1 MNGFWI
7 LLLILLFFLMSEL
20 LRKKAVNQFLRAVH
34 EAIRNKDEESF
45 SLYLSTPQ
53 AKMLMSKN
61 ARLLIRCRGWVV
73 LDRLDAIRKLVE
85 ETDPERFSRKEKR
98 AYYQILFGYLVEKKE
113 ECKAKQMLKAIQR
126 DLGKSKDPAD
136 LLFAFDCELAYDV
149 YLNPR
154 ASRKKDLEALIETAP
169 EAQLRAVYQYRLA
182 LVLHREGK
190 QEESR
195 ALLKE
200 ARENSASKIEREKID
215 QILNGA
221 WEW

>member
-45 SLYLSTPQ
+45 SLYLSSPQ

-98 AYYQILFGYLVEKKE
+98 AYYQILFGYLVEKKRGVQGE
-113 ECKAKQMLKAIQR
+113 TNAE
-126 DLGKSKDPAD
+126 SDPAG
-136 LLFAFDCELAYDV
+136 FRKIKRSGPIF
-149 YLNPR
+149 YLR
-154 ASRKKDLEALIETAP
+154 LIVSWLMTF
-169 EAQLRAVYQYRLA
+169 
-182 LVLHREGK
+182 
-190 QEESR
+190 
-195 ALLKE
+195 
-200 ARENSASKIEREKID
+200 I
-215 QILNGA
+215 
-221 WEW
+221 